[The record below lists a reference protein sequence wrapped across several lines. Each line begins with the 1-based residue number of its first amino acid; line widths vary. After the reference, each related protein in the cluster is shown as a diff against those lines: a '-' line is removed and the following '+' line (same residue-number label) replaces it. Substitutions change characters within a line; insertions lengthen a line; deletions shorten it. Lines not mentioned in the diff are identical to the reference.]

1 VSDRETLLRIS
12 ALEAK
17 VDHLMRHLTGAEGA
31 ASVVPPLPSGEST
44 ASPRVL
50 EMIRD
55 GDKIGAAKQYRAET
69 GADLATAHSEVEKLS
84 G

>member
-1 VSDRETLLRIS
+1 MSDRETLLRIS

-44 ASPRVL
+44 ASAVL
-50 EMIRD
+50 EMIRN
-55 GDKIGAAKQYRAET
+55 GDKIGAIKQYRSET

>member
-1 VSDRETLLRIS
+1 VTDRETLLRIS

-44 ASPRVL
+44 ASARVL
-50 EMIRD
+50 ELIRS
-55 GDKIGAAKQYRAET
+55 GDKIAAIKQYRSET
-69 GADLATAHSEVEKLS
+69 GADLATAQSEVEKLS